1 MNPQILNLFEFA
13 DFRKFL
19 EEYQQ
24 RRQAQDKA
32 FTRSRFCRE
41 LGNPNSRSYF
51 NDIVKGNKFL
61 SASYA
66 ERFARV
72 MRLDE
77 EESRYF
83 RVLVDFNQAAYEIDR
98 ELLFDQ
104 LVALNR
110 TPRKFVDPDQYTFF
124 RRWHHSAVLSLLDI
138 HEFRGDAADLAKRL
152 QPTITAAQAQESI
165 ALLTK
170 LGLIDKRENGTW
182 KATEKTLDAGI
193 YVQDELVKQYQLQCM
208 DLARKALLK
217 RNPGG
222 AKNFSTI
229 TLSVSAAACA
239 HIEKK
244 LQKFKAEVRAIAHK
258 DDLPAD
264 RVYHLNLHYFPQSN
278 LEKIGL

>member
-1 MNPQILNLFEFA
+1 VNPHIINLFEYA

-19 EEYQQ
+19 EDYQLK
-24 RRQAQDKA
+24 RQAEDRT

-51 NDIVKGNKFL
+51 NDIVKGNKVL
-61 SASYA
+61 SGSYA

-77 EESRYF
+77 EEAQYF
-83 RVLVDFNQAAYEIDR
+83 RVLVDFNQAAYDVER

-110 TPRKFVDPDQYTFF
+110 TPRKFVDPDQYAFF
-124 RRWHHSAVLSLLDI
+124 RRWHYSAVLSILDI
-138 HEFRGDAADLAKRL
+138 HDFRGDVADLAKRV
-152 QPTITAAQAQESI
+152 QPVITPAQARESI
-165 ALLTK
+165 ALLAK
-170 LGLIDKRENGTW
+170 LGLIQRRADGVW
-182 KATEKTLDAGI
+182 KASDKTLDAGG
-193 YVQDELVKQYQLQCM
+193 YVQDELLKQFQLQCM
-208 DLARKALLK
+208 ELAKKSLIRQ
-217 RNPGG
+217 NP
-222 AKNFSTI
+222 KSTRSFSTV
-229 TLSVSAAACA
+229 TVSVSGPASDL
-239 HIEKK
+239 IEKK

-278 LEKIGL
+278 LEKI